1 VKKLSLFLVAG
12 LALAGCDN
20 NTTPTTTPPANP
32 NPPTM
37 NSTAPP
43 TDNSVTPPAN
53 TAPDNTGVN
62 ERDRN
67 GANKTPIDQNENTT
81 DVKITADI
89 RMKIV
94 NQEGMSIDA
103 RNVKIITQDGKV
115 TLRGPV
121 ASEDEK
127 ATVEGFAKNVAGDGN
142 VVSQL
147 EVVKPEK

>member
-1 VKKLSLFLVAG
+1 MKKLSLFLVAG

-20 NTTPTTTPPANP
+20 NTTPTTPPANP
-32 NPPTM
+32 NPPTAT
-37 NSTAPP
+37 NSPAP
-43 TDNSVTPPAN
+43 TDHSVTPPAN

-62 ERDRN
+62 ERDRD
-67 GANKTPIDQNENTT
+67 GANKTPIDQNENKT

-142 VVSQL
+142 VTSQL